1 MQGRNS
7 MLFSQFTIV
16 FLGEVEVTRTDF
28 VQTTVLSQVSGS
40 LGLWLGLGA
49 LQASDIVIQHT
60 VMLFNSIRRKITI
73 FQRMGLEIFLAL

>member
-1 MQGRNS
+1 
-7 MLFSQFTIV
+7 MLFSQDVAQFTIV

-60 VMLFNSIRRKITI
+60 VMLFNGSIRRKITI
-73 FQRMGLEIFLAL
+73 FQI